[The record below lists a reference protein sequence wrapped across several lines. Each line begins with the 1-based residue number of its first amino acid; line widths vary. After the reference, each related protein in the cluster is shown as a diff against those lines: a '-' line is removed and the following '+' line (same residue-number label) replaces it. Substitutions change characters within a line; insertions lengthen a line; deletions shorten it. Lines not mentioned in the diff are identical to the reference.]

1 MRLSSL
7 SLDDPE
13 RQSKLEEVG
22 TAFLE
27 ASRSYN
33 ASSMAYF
40 TDLAMVR
47 GAVEASQVAAQTQ
60 ADIGRMQLS
69 ALQSQYGMLSNING
83 SVIAGAM
90 SVSQAVAALAGAL
103 SAAGVNG
110 VRPTTP
116 TGGGAADYYA
126 DNPAAAA
133 PDPEGIAFW
142 NAVEQSGAYRDMG
155 YDSAQ
160 QWFDAHVAYLNSI
173 NGSHANGLAYVPFD
187 GYRAELH
194 QGERV
199 LTAAQARTADAGYM
213 EMVTELRG
221 LRSEVARLTAV
232 SANGMQAN
240 LGKQDQ
246 IISNTAP
253 SVDQR
258 LAMTAPRIKAGAMA

>member
-1 MRLSSL
+1 VS
-7 SLDDPE
+7 
-13 RQSKLEEVG
+13 
-22 TAFLE
+22 AAI
-27 ASRSYN
+27 AS
-33 ASSMAYF
+33 
-40 TDLAMVR
+40 
-47 GAVEASQVAAQTQ
+47 
-60 ADIGRMQLS
+60 
-69 ALQSQYGMLSNING
+69 
-83 SVIAGAM
+83 
-90 SVSQAVAALAGAL
+90 LAGAL

-173 NGSHANGLAYVPFD
+173 NGSHANGLDYVPFD

-194 QGERV
+194 RGERV
-199 LTAAQARTADAGYM
+199 LTASQARGQDMGYM

-221 LRSEVARLTAV
+221 LRAEVARLTTV
-232 SANGMQAN
+232 SASGMQAN
-240 LGKQDQ
+240 LGKQDM
-246 IISNTAP
+246 IISNTAASADRALLA
-253 SVDQR
+253 SVR
-258 LAMTAPRIKAGAMA
+258 GVEA